1 MKIHRCILLLLFSK
15 YQTSI
20 HMLLSVPGGME
31 GATDPEM
38 LKDRFFFKLGL
49 FIHDRRKVMVA
60 FGLISCVLMTSLI
73 GMGADWAEGFGE
85 DDVESVNAGRLISER
100 FDTAGEQG
108 GPMFRYVVF
117 HPTYNDSDASWQ
129 SAVIEAL
136 ADFESHEDVTITYSW
151 MVEDV
156 DRKDVI
162 AEDEDGNYA
171 INTIHFD
178 NNRKGAKLIMS
189 DLHETI
195 DIGGEFEG
203 LATDGI
209 AIDWMFDGRIKNDL
223 VKAEIVSG
231 PLSLLILGIVFGS
244 IMAALL
250 PVGVGLGTVLAA
262 IGMTIWLSNVTDVTV
277 YATNII
283 SLIGIGVSIDYSL
296 FLVNR
301 FREEIARGHDVRTA
315 TAMSSATAGKAVF
328 YSGITVAIGLMGML
342 FFTNTSLPSLGI
354 GGTIAVFIAMVY
366 STIVLPAV
374 MAMLGPNVNKWKV
387 PFALDMSAKDDGVW
401 ATVAKR
407 VMDRPWAVLIPVLIL
422 LVGAGVP
429 FAYAEFSLSSWA
441 ALPPDDETRQGME
454 LIDEQ
459 WPDQAANSIALVIDT
474 DGADPLSEANLM
486 AQHAYIVGLLN
497 DTRVAG
503 GIGVGL
509 PSPEMSVQDVLDFWA
524 APAEFMPAEQSAV
537 RESLRAALIGEN
549 ATMISLQLVGA
560 QTDVAS
566 REVVEDIRED
576 RDSFL
581 SEMSGDSDRLLVAG
595 FAAYN
600 ADNLQAIAD
609 NLPRALAFILI
620 ATMFLIFMQVK
631 SVIIPIK
638 AIAMNILSI
647 SASFGMLVW
656 VFQWGYGAELL
667 NFTPQPIDSGN
678 PVIMFC
684 IVFGLSMDYEVLML
698 SRIHEEWERTGDNTQ
713 AVASGLQKTGGL
725 ITGAAAIMV
734 VVFSAFGLSSVVI
747 LKQIGLGL
755 ALAIFIDATLVRA
768 LVVPSTMRL
777 MGKWNWWSP
786 KWLEGLFSSS
796 SSTLA
801 DGMDNPAVSINAN
814 GQESE

>member
-1 MKIHRCILLLLFSK
+1 
-15 YQTSI
+15 
-20 HMLLSVPGGME
+20 ME
-31 GATDPEM
+31 GATDPKM
-38 LKDRFFFKLGL
+38 LEDRLFFKLGL
-49 FIHDRRKVMVA
+49 FIHDRRKFMVA
-60 FGLISCVLMTSLI
+60 FGLVSCVLMTSLI

-85 DDVESVNAGRLISER
+85 DDVESVNAGILISER
-100 FDTAGEQG
+100 FESDGESN
-108 GPMFRYVVF
+108 GPFFRYVVH
-117 HPTYNDSDASWQ
+117 HPTYNDTEEAWQ
-129 SAVIEAL
+129 TAVQEAL
-136 ADFESHEDVTITYSW
+136 SAFEEHEDITVTYSW
-151 MVEDV
+151 TVDDV

-162 AEDEDGNYA
+162 ASDEDGEYA
-171 INTIHFD
+171 LNTIRFD
-178 NNRKGAKLIMS
+178 TNRKGAKALM
-189 DLHETI
+189 DELHETI
-195 DIGGEFEG
+195 DIDGSFEG

-209 AIDWMFDGRIKNDL
+209 AIDWMFDERIKNDL
-223 VKAEIVSG
+223 VKAELVSG
-231 PLSLLILGIVFGS
+231 PLSILILGIVFGS

-250 PVGVGLGTVLAA
+250 PVGVGVGTVLAA

-301 FREEIARGHDVRTA
+301 FREELARGHDVRTA

-374 MAMLGPNVNKWKV
+374 MAMLGPRVNKWKV
-387 PFALDMSAKDDGVW
+387 PFALDMSARDDGVW
-401 ATVAKR
+401 ATVAKK

-441 ALPPDDETRQGME
+441 ALPPDDETRMGME

-459 WPDQAANSIALVIDT
+459 WPDQAANSIVIVIDT
-474 DGADPLSEANLM
+474 DGADPLSEENLRT
-486 AQHAYIVGLLN
+486 QHAYLLDLLN
-497 DTRVAG
+497 DSRVSG

-509 PSPEMSVQDVLDFWA
+509 PSPDMSAQDVLDFWA
-524 APAEFMPAEQSAV
+524 APAEFLPAEQLAV
-537 RESLRAALIGEN
+537 RESLRSALIGEN
-549 ATMISLQLVGA
+549 ATLMSIQLIGA

-566 REVVEDIRED
+566 RQAVEDIRDNRDEFLTDFTGEED
-576 RDSFL
+576 RL
-581 SEMSGDSDRLLVAG
+581 MVAG

-620 ATMFLIFMQVK
+620 ATMVLIFMQVR
-631 SVIIPIK
+631 SVIIPVK

-656 VFQWGYGAELL
+656 VFQWGYGADLM
-667 NFTPQPIDSGN
+667 NFTAQPIDSGN

-734 VVFSAFGLSSVVI
+734 VVFGAFGLSSVVI

-768 LVVPSTMRL
+768 LVVPATMRL

-786 KWLEGLFSSS
+786 KWLDNLFG
-796 SSTLA
+796 THQE
-801 DGMDNPAVSINAN
+801 PARENRL
-814 GQESE
+814 ESE